1 MKVVQKLFLFFI
13 LILSLVQ
20 VQAQFTLDR
29 QGSRDD
35 RKAEKR
41 KKINALI
48 RQAEEGTLVYT
59 KQSIF
64 GFQARTN

>member
-1 MKVVQKLFLFFI
+1 MTKASYGQFSQK
-13 LILSLVQ
+13 
-20 VQAQFTLDR
+20 DE
-29 QGSRDD
+29 

-59 KQSIF
+59 NIVCLDF
-64 GFQARTN
+64 RPDLTDMDFFMN